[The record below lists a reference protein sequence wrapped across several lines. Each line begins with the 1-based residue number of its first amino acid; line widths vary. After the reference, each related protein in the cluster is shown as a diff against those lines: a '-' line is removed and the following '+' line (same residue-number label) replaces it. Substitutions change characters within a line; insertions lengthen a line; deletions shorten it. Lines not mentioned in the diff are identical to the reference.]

1 MRIFVTGGSGALGQS
16 LLPRLEAE
24 GHDVVAPRHAE
35 IDLFDAEA
43 VQGAVRGAGAVYH
56 LATRIPA
63 RGRFEEPGAWAEND
77 RLRTEAT
84 RILVAAALD
93 AGAGV
98 FVFPSVIL
106 VYPSG
111 PADEETPPAAD
122 LAPHLESTLFAEAE
136 VERFA
141 AAGGHGVVLRMGIL
155 WGPGSG
161 NDAPSGYAPP
171 LHTEDAADA
180 LVRALGVPSGVYNV
194 LADGYPPSN
203 ERFKRATGWRP
214 ER

>member
-1 MRIFVTGGSGALGQS
+1 MRVFASGGTGALGQS
-16 LLPRLEAE
+16 LLPRLESE

-35 IDLFDAEA
+35 LDLFD
-43 VQGAVRGAGAVYH
+43 GRAVRDAVAGAEAVYH

-63 RGRFEEPGAWAEND
+63 RSGEPGAWEEND

-84 RILVAAALD
+84 TILVDAAL
-93 AGAGV
+93 AHGAGV
-98 FVFPSVIL
+98 FIFPGVVL
-106 VYPSG
+106 VYPPG
-111 PADEETPPAAD
+111 RADETTPPAAD
-122 LAPHLESTLFAEAE
+122 LAPHLESQLVSEAE

-141 AAGGHGVVLRMGIL
+141 AGGGRGVALRLGIL

-161 NDAPSGYAPP
+161 NDSPRPSVPP

-180 LVRALGVPSGVYNV
+180 LVRALDLPSGVYNV
-194 LADGYPPSN
+194 LADGDAVSN
-203 ERFKRATGWRP
+203 ERFKRTTGWQP

>member
-1 MRIFVTGGSGALGQS
+1 MRIFVTGGTGALGQS
-16 LLPRLEAE
+16 LLPRLESA

-35 IDLFDAEA
+35 LDLFDA
-43 VQGAVRGAGAVYH
+43 GAVREAVARAEAVYH

-63 RGRFEEPGAWAEND
+63 GGRSEEPGAWDEND

-84 RILVAAALD
+84 TILVDAALEG
-93 AGAGV
+93 GAGV
-98 FVFPSVIL
+98 FVFPGVVL
-106 VYPSG
+106 LYPPG
-111 PADEETPPAAD
+111 PADETTPPAAD
-122 LAPHLESTLFAEAE
+122 LAPHLRSDLVAEAE

-141 AAGGHGVVLRMGIL
+141 AGGGRGVALRLGIL

-161 NDAPSGYAPP
+161 NDSPRRSVPP

-180 LVRALGVPSGVYNV
+180 LLRALDLPSGVYNV
-194 LADGYPPSN
+194 LADGFPVSN

>member
-1 MRIFVTGGSGALGQS
+1 MRVFASGGTGALGQS

-24 GHDVVAPRHAE
+24 GHEVVAPRHAE
-35 IDLFDAEA
+35 LDLFDA
-43 VQGAVRGAGAVYH
+43 GAVRDVLAGAEAVYH

-63 RGRFEEPGAWAEND
+63 RSGGAGAWDEND

-84 RILVAAALD
+84 TILVDAAL
-93 AGAGV
+93 AGGAGV
-98 FVFPSVIL
+98 FIFPGVVL
-106 VYPSG
+106 VYPPG
-111 PADEETPPAAD
+111 RADETTPPAAD
-122 LAPHLESTLFAEAE
+122 LAPHLESQLFAEAE

-141 AAGGHGVVLRMGIL
+141 AGGGRGVALRLGIL

-161 NDAPSGYAPP
+161 NDSPRRSVPP
-171 LHTEDAADA
+171 LHTEDAAEA
-180 LVRALGVPSGVYNV
+180 LVRALDLPSGVYNV
-194 LADGYPPSN
+194 LADGDTVSN